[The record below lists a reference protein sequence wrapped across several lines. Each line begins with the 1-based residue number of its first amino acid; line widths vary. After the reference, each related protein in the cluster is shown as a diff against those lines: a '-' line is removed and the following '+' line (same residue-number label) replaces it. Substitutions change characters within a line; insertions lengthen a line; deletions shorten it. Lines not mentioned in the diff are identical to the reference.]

1 MHASDLYAATP
12 WQAGQEWANAL
23 THGLAA
29 IGTIVVAI
37 PLLAATQSAGMML
50 ACGAYMASVF
60 GTFTCSTLSHL
71 VRPSP
76 LLIRLRSWDQAV
88 IYTMISGTYTP
99 LIYQF
104 ADDSVRPWLLAAI
117 WIAAGYGFLNKVAL
131 KHRVNSI
138 STVTYLLLGWLPS
151 IPLIGRVPS
160 SVVMGMFIGGTLY
173 TVGVGF
179 LVNDHKVR
187 YMHVMWHLLVIMAA
201 LAHYWTIYRY
211 VVLQSLVL

>member
-1 MHASDLYAATP
+1 MGERIDARISGDRNDRRGDSVVGSDAVCRNDVGLRRLHGVCLWNVYLFDAIASGASEPTV
-12 WQAGQEWANAL
+12 NS
-23 THGLAA
+23 LA
-29 IGTIVVAI
+29 
-37 PLLAATQSAGMML
+37 
-50 ACGAYMASVF
+50 
-60 GTFTCSTLSHL
+60 
-71 VRPSP
+71 
-76 LLIRLRSWDQAV
+76 